1 MDISDV
7 KQVLRGPMIP
17 ELSCLDSNLAVDHGA
32 TRANVQTTVERGIV
46 NGRGVLLAVG
56 AGGDFPMLS
65 LLSGSHPTRSER
77 RLVVL
82 VDTIQKRRFSCP
94 IGRHKITDH
103 FWGTF

>member
-1 MDISDV
+1 MDINDV

-46 NGRGVLLAVG
+46 HGRGVLLAVG

-65 LLSGSHPTRSER
+65 LEERQAVSQTIVEAADGS
-77 RLVVL
+77 L
-82 VDTIQKRRFSCP
+82 DTAPAGIE
-94 IGRHKITDH
+94 
-103 FWGTF
+103 

>member
-1 MDISDV
+1 MDINDV

-46 NGRGVLLAVG
+46 HGRGVLLAVG

-65 LLSGSHPTRSER
+65 LDER
-77 RLVVL
+77 RDISRTIVEAADGRAPVL
-82 VDTIQKRRFSCP
+82 VGAQ
-94 IGRHKITDH
+94 
-103 FWGTF
+103 GTHPD